1 LARLSNVYLDFSVA
15 LINQTVKQ
23 PYWWFL

>member
-23 PYWWFL
+23 PY